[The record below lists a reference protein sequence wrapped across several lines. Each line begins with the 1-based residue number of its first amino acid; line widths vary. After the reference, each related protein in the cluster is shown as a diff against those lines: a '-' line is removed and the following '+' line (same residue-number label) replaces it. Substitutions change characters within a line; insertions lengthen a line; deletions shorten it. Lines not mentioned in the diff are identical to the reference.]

1 MPAPRI
7 YAPRL
12 LLQNMLVRGGVELI
26 YAGDRMA
33 PAFRHGQVITLEPKP
48 ADLRPGDCV
57 VACPEGV
64 PDLFRIDS
72 KGESGIVIS
81 CDGDP
86 VFSSSMPES
95 KVLARV
101 RAPSR
106 RAPRL
111 RRAANRI
118 LLDIREALGGRL
130 EAADDAAHSVKV
142 KYDVQAPFYLA
153 APGHDIEKPLRDWIV
168 AEVPQGRRI
177 LVVGSG
183 TGKECF
189 ALAREGYEVAGIDF
203 SGPMVALARQ
213 EAARL
218 NLPVS
223 FQEADLR
230 FFQAR
235 PGSLGAVVFTYEVYS
250 FVPWEDSRVELLTT
264 LASWLEPGGRIFLSA
279 RRLKGGYE
287 ALMLSLQWL
296 GRRREGSEWG
306 DSHSRWIAP
315 DGALRRSFIHLFTK
329 GRLRREARRA
339 GLRSGRTEASHVL
352 LYSEPSRSTS
362 A

>member
-1 MPAPRI
+1 
-7 YAPRL
+7 
-12 LLQNMLVRGGVELI
+12 MLVRGGVELI

-33 PAFRHGQVITLEPKP
+33 PAFRHGQEISLEGRP
-48 ADLRPGDCV
+48 ADLRPGECV

-72 KGESGIVIS
+72 KGESGIVVS

-86 VFSSSMPES
+86 IFSMSMPES

-101 RAPSR
+101 RAPAR
-106 RAPRL
+106 HVPRL
-111 RRAANRI
+111 RRAANRV
-118 LLDIREALGGRL
+118 LLDVREALGGRL
-130 EAADDAAHSVKV
+130 EPADDAAHSVKA
-142 KYDVQAPFYLA
+142 KYDAQAPFYLA
-153 APGHDIEKPLRDWIV
+153 APGHDLEEPLRDWIV
-168 AEVPQGRRI
+168 AEVPRGHRI

-230 FFQAR
+230 SFQAPR
-235 PGSLGAVVFTYEVYS
+235 AGLGAVLFTYEVYS
-250 FVPWEDSRVELLTT
+250 FVPSESARVDLLRT
-264 LASWLEPGGRIFLSA
+264 LASMLEPGGRIFLSA
-279 RRLKGGYE
+279 RRLRGGYE
-287 ALMLSLQWL
+287 ALMLSLQWM
-296 GRRREGSEWG
+296 GRSRGAGKEWG

-315 DGALRRSFIHLFTK
+315 DGILRRSFIHLFTK
-329 GRLRREARRA
+329 GRLRRETRRA